1 MTADAMLTYNTTGLP
16 NVLNTASAVFPHAY
30 SYDSFAGYGFG
41 DWRQRLR
48 DPESLT
54 RISRIRPLN
63 SALFAPTDREL
74 IEGFLAPEH
83 ITDLT
88 GLAAKADR
96 PLEVITDRNLI
107 TEYKY
112 GKHWGILLKSPLG
125 H

>member
-1 MTADAMLTYNTTGLP
+1 MTADSVLTYNTTGLP
-16 NVLNTASAVFPHAY
+16 DVLNTASAVFPHAY
-30 SYDSFAGYGFG
+30 SYDSFAVCGFS

-48 DPESLT
+48 DPESVT

-63 SALFAPTDREL
+63 SALFAPTDKEL
-74 IEGFLAPEH
+74 IEDFLAPEH

-112 GKHWGILLKSPLG
+112 GKRWGLLLKSPPER
-125 H
+125 